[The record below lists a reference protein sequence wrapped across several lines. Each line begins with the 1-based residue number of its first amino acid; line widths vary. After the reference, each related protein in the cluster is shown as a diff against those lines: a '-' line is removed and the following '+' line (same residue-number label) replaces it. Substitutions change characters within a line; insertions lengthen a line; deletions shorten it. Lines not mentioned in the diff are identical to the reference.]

1 MSLII
6 FLIENVLVSYLIA
19 LTSTDIYF
27 VTLVYILQSICAGEH
42 CGYSNY
48 SKPYGHG
55 KQLMN
60 GIQFSRLKKNHLCC
74 AWEKFGAWSWPLLIL
89 TEITAFYVDISW
101 LAGKDEGPSIQ
112 AAALMSLIRF
122 HKRLS
127 SLPSA
132 SLMVRVLEAS
142 APSNLT
148 VLAGQAPITEYNL
161 EWPDIQLLSK
171 ASLWRIVWRT

>member
-60 GIQFSRLKKNHLCC
+60 GIQFSRLKKIIFAAHGRNLGH
-74 AWEKFGAWSWPLLIL
+74 G
-89 TEITAFYVDISW
+89 V
-101 LAGKDEGPSIQ
+101 GPY
-112 AAALMSLIRF
+112 LF
-122 HKRLS
+122 
-127 SLPSA
+127 
-132 SLMVRVLEAS
+132 
-142 APSNLT
+142 
-148 VLAGQAPITEYNL
+148 
-161 EWPDIQLLSK
+161 
-171 ASLWRIVWRT
+171 